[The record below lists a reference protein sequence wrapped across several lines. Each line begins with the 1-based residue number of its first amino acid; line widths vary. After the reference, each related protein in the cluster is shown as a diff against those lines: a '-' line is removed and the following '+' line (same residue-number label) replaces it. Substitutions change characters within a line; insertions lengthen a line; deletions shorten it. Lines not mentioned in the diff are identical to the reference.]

1 MPNVLDNETKDYHTG
16 YIMVVTYTRITDGMS
31 QSWQL
36 TLRYSVFR
44 NLSLKIAKY
53 LNGVSFSGKAAFPSR
68 VTTLFMGITDKVR
81 NERMS
86 QLDAWM
92 REVLSSA
99 LIMTVPE
106 VVDSVYEVLEV
117 EARVND

>member
-16 YIMVVTYTRITDGMS
+16 YIMVVTYTRISDGMS

-44 NLSLKIAKY
+44 NLSI
-53 LNGVSFSGKAAFPSR
+53 NGKAAFPSR
-68 VTTLFMGITDKVR
+68 VTTLFLGITDKVR
-81 NERMS
+81 NERMN

-99 LIMTVPE
+99 LIMTIPE
-106 VVDSVYEVLEV
+106 VVESMFEVLEV